1 MMGFCWAWLRA
12 VVLLAWLCAGPCCS
26 GVPLGAAVAPCRLGG
41 QDVEAVGGP
50 LPWVKSWVHAV
61 SQGQPVGRCMV
72 IRRAEVAIRAGTA
85 MSLRRMVAVVVL
97 ARSGPAMAAAARVRL
112 KAITART
119 SQTSHGVNCQGSRCS

>member
-1 MMGFCWAWLRA
+1 MRAA
-12 VVLLAWLCAGPCCS
+12 VVLAWLCAGTCCS
-26 GVPLGAAVAPCRLGG
+26 GVPLGVAVAPGRLGG
-41 QDVEAVGGP
+41 QGVEAAGGP

-119 SQTSHGVNCQGSRCS
+119 SQAALG